1 MAEGSTDVGSPKT
14 LDRRRFMARLS
25 GFGVA
30 ATVFP
35 GTLWALTQ
43 ARGEITKEV
52 VTEAEKIAGLSFTN
66 KQKDL
71 MVKGLNGLGE
81 DFDKIRTV
89 PLPNGVPPALRF
101 SPLLPGATVPAGGSG
116 FALGDTAPPV
126 FSGEVES
133 LAFMPATKLAAL
145 LKERQVTSTALT
157 KMYLHRLKR
166 YDPLLK
172 CVVTLTEERA
182 LAQAKKADAEIA
194 AGHYRGPLH
203 GIPWGVKDLYA
214 VKGYPTTW
222 GAAPYKD
229 QTIDADATVVRR
241 LDEAGA
247 VLLAKLTTGAL
258 AMGDVWF
265 GGMTRNPW
273 DTEEGSSGSSA
284 GPASAVAAGL
294 VGFAMGTET
303 LGSIVSPSTRCGCSG
318 LRPTFGRVPRTGIMA
333 LSWSMDKA
341 GPIAR
346 SVEDCAMVFN
356 AVYGPDGQDGTVE
369 EAPFLWNPD
378 LDVRTLKVG
387 YVKSLFER
395 KAEEDPDAAKPEK
408 DNEWPVFDRAVLDV
422 LKKQG
427 VDLIPVELPDLPA
440 DSMALLLNCEAAA
453 AFDHL
458 TRSGRDGLLVAQG
471 EDDWPNIF
479 RQAQLIPA
487 VEYIQAN
494 RARTVLMEA
503 MAGLMKKV
511 DAYVCPSFGGQDLTI
526 TNLTGH
532 PCVVVPDGF
541 RKNGT
546 PTSISFIG
554 NLYREA
560 DLLALARV
568 YQDATYFHEKHP
580 TLKAAH
586 G

>member
-1 MAEGSTDVGSPKT
+1 MSEIFPGQAKT

-35 GTLWALTQ
+35 GTLWALAQ
-43 ARGEITKEV
+43 ERGKVTKEV
-52 VTEAEKIAGLSFTN
+52 ITEAEKIAGHSFTD

-71 MVKGLNGLGE
+71 MLKGFDVLEG
-81 DFDKIRTV
+81 DFAKVRAV
-89 PLPNGVPPALRF
+89 PLPNGVSPALRF
-101 SPLLPGATVPAGGSG
+101 SPLLPGAKVPGGGSG

-157 KMYLHRLKR
+157 KMYLHRLKQ
-166 YDPLLK
+166 YDPVLK
-172 CVVTLTEERA
+172 CVVTLTDERA
-182 LAQAKKADAEIA
+182 LAQARKADEEIA

-214 VKGYPTTW
+214 VKGYRTTW

-229 QTIDADATVVRR
+229 QVIDETATVVKR

-273 DTEEGSSGSSA
+273 DTKEGSSGSSA

-346 SVEDCAMVFN
+346 SVEDCAMVFD
-356 AVYGPDGQDGTVE
+356 AVYGPDGHDGTVV

-378 LDVRTLKVG
+378 FDVRAMKVG

-395 KAEEDPDAAKPEK
+395 KAEEDVDAAKPEE
-408 DNEWPVFDRAVLDV
+408 DTEWPVFDRAVLDV
-422 LKKQG
+422 LRKRG
-427 VDLIPVELPDLPA
+427 VDLVPVELPDLPA
-440 DSMALLLNCEAAA
+440 DSMSILLNCEAAA

-458 TRSGRDGLLVAQG
+458 TRSGRDDLLVAQG
-471 EDDWPNIF
+471 ADDWPNIF

-503 MAGLMKKV
+503 MAGLMEKV

-541 RKNGT
+541 RKKGT

-554 NLYREA
+554 NLYKEA
-560 DLLALARV
+560 ELLALARA
-568 YQDATYFHEKHP
+568 YQNATTFHEKHP
-580 TLKAAH
+580 EMK